1 MRIGRLGA
9 PTSYRL
15 LLRSGGRL
23 AAVGGAGLILAAGAT
38 RYPFF
43 DAAVVPL
50 AAGLLMLLAVCHVL
64 RPEDNRVATRI
75 LRLSLVAF
83 VAHAAIGIV
92 INQSPTL
99 IQYLGGDAVT
109 YDQGARM
116 IVAHWHDASVPLP
129 QMGGG
134 KEGFYYAVGGLYWI
148 FGAYPVAGL
157 ALNAFFASALVPLLY
172 DVTRRLVGPEAGW
185 WAAVIVTVQPGF
197 LVWTSQLL
205 REAGVIFFLAVA
217 LAGTLRLA
225 TRASPGTALVL
236 AIDLSLLLTFR
247 ADVGLVAAAG
257 LAAGL
262 ILGRKHVAGAAV
274 TAVLVLGMVAVLVGA
289 VGVGRAGYRASTKLT
304 LQDVSAARANLA
316 GTGASGFAPTADV
329 STPAR
334 ALGFLPT
341 GLPSFLLGP
350 FPWQIRNVRQVLGAL
365 EALTVL
371 AMAWFGWHG
380 WRRARQDLGR
390 RRLVLVL
397 PAVTLAVSLTLLI
410 GNYGTVVRERLQLLV
425 FVIPLVALG
434 YSSRRSAISGSPT
447 GVAPEPASKAEA
459 ARLAQE
465 PNR

>member
-1 MRIGRLGA
+1 M
-9 PTSYRL
+9 
-15 LLRSGGRL
+15 LRSGWRL
-23 AAVGGAGLILAAGAT
+23 AAVAGAGLILAAGAT

-50 AAGLLMLLAVCHVL
+50 AAGLLLLLAVCHVV
-64 RPEDNRVATRI
+64 RPEDNRVARRV
-75 LRLSLVAF
+75 LRLSLAAF

-129 QMGGG
+129 PMGGG

-148 FGAYPVAGL
+148 FGAYPIAGL

-172 DVTRRLVGPEAGW
+172 DLTRRLVGPEAGW

-205 REAGVIFFLAVA
+205 REAGVIFFLAVG
-217 LAGTLRLA
+217 LACTLRLA
-225 TRASPGTALVL
+225 ARASPRPALVL
-236 AIDLSLLLTFR
+236 AIDLSLLFTFR

-262 ILGRKHVAGAAV
+262 ILGRKHVAGALV
-274 TAVLVLGMVAVLVGA
+274 TAVLVLGMVGVLVGA

-316 GTGASGFAPTADV
+316 GTGASGFARAADV

-350 FPWQIRNVRQVLGAL
+350 FPWQIRNARQVLGAL

-371 AMAWFGWHG
+371 TMAWFGWHG
-380 WRRARQDLGR
+380 WRRARHDLGR

-397 PAVTLAVSLTLLI
+397 PAAALAVSLTLLI

-434 YSSRRSAISGSPT
+434 YSSRRPGRDPRDAAISGSPT
-447 GVAPEPASKAEA
+447 GAAAQPASRREEA
-459 ARLAQE
+459 RRAYE